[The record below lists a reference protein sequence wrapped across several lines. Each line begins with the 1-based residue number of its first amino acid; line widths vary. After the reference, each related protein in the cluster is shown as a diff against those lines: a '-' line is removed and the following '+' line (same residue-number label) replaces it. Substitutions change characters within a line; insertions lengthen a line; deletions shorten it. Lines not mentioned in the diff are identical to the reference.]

1 MKYKPLESGLYIV
14 QFHKNISTENI
25 AHIISILNFRGE
37 KYGIEFIPERTEL
50 YQIVRSEE

>member
-1 MKYKPLESGLYIV
+1 MKYKPLEPGMYIV
-14 QFHKNISTENI
+14 QFHKNISTKNI
-25 AHIISILNFRGE
+25 AHIINYLNFRGE

>member
-1 MKYKPLESGLYIV
+1 MRYKPLEPGMYII
-14 QFHKNISTENI
+14 QFHNNASTENI
-25 AHIISILNFRGE
+25 AHIISNLNFRGE

>member
-1 MKYKPLESGLYIV
+1 MKYKPLEPGMYTV
-14 QFHKNISTENI
+14 QFHNNTSTESI
-25 AHIISILNFRGE
+25 AHIINILNFRGE